1 MKNLFYYETPIGS
14 IGIAEK
20 NNKITNVFFK
30 DSSTSSEFNV
40 KETSILIEANNQ
52 LQEYFLGKRKT
63 FDLPLN
69 PEGTKFMNDVWNL
82 LCDIPYGEIRS
93 YKEIARLLNND
104 KAYRAVG
111 LANNRN
117 PIPLFIPC
125 HRVISSDG
133 NLTGYLGGLEV
144 KSYLLKLEKQH
155 ENF

>member
-1 MKNLFYYETPIGS
+1 
-14 IGIAEK
+14 
-20 NNKITNVFFK
+20 
-30 DSSTSSEFNV
+30 
-40 KETSILIEANNQ
+40 
-52 LQEYFLGKRKT
+52 
-63 FDLPLN
+63 
-69 PEGTKFMNDVWNL
+69 MNDVWNL

>member
-14 IGIAEK
+14 IGIAED

-30 DSSTSSEFNV
+30 NSSTFPEFNT
-40 KETSILIEANNQ
+40 KETPILIEANNQ
-52 LQEYFLGKRKT
+52 LQEYFLGNRKT
-63 FDLPLN
+63 FNLPLN
-69 PEGTKFMNDVWNL
+69 PEGTEFMNDVWKLICN
-82 LCDIPYGEIRS
+82 IPYGETRS
-93 YKEIARLLNND
+93 YKEIAQLLNNN

-125 HRVISSDG
+125 HRVISSSG

-144 KSYLLKLEKQH
+144 KSYLLELEKQH
-155 ENF
+155 GNF